1 MEDCGG
7 GFMAA
12 TAYGGLLR
20 QIHGGEVIWRTPA
33 TDPWWQRHIKDCH
46 DGSMAATTAGAR
58 RRRIDEST
66 TKQREKWSRGRGQQ
80 LGAGDRVA
88 ASTCGPWREEEEI
101 GTEGRSRR
109 RGGAVRCR
117 QAQKRRRLIS
127 RRTERR
133 DGYEGRGAADRG

>member
-12 TAYGGLLR
+12 TAHGGLLR

-33 TDPWWQRHIKDCH
+33 TDPWWQRHIEDCH

-66 TKQREKWSRGRGQQ
+66 TKQREKWSRGWGQQ
-80 LGAGDRVA
+80 LDAGDRVA
-88 ASTCGPWREEEEI
+88 ASTCGPWREEI
-101 GTEGRSRR
+101 GTEGRSRG
-109 RGGAVRCR
+109 RGGAGRRR
-117 QAQKRRRLIS
+117 QVQKRQRLIN

-133 DGYEGRGAADRG
+133 DGYEGRGGSR